1 MYGEMM
7 MKSKLPVGK
16 FEYEGINISKT
27 YLKKISLNKIK
38 KSLIVKNL
46 LSKEDRLTLL
56 KLYESQSKIPVGT
69 NGIVSSCSTTPKE
82 VILLIAS

>member
-38 KSLIVKNL
+38 KS
-46 LSKEDRLTLL
+46 
-56 KLYESQSKIPVGT
+56 
-69 NGIVSSCSTTPKE
+69 
-82 VILLIAS
+82 